1 MQGKTIVLGVTGGIA
16 AYKACEIA
24 SRLTQ
29 SGARVHVVMTSSAQR
44 FVAPLTFQA
53 LTHQPVHVSLW
64 PQNSEGESGVF
75 AAMAH
80 IALADEADA
89 VLVAPASA
97 NTLAK
102 LAHGF
107 SDDLLSTLIL
117 ATRAPVLLCP
127 AMNPQMWNH
136 AATQKN
142 ARVLA
147 DELGYFL
154 LSPESGRMACEHV
167 GAGRLPPTETILAE
181 LQRVLDARVLA
192 AQNAAARAENASVSA
207 AYSAKSATEMYAENG
222 AIFQTQSATRVLA
235 ANAQTSPT
243 AEARDDA
250 TFNNAA
256 APRVRARD
264 LQGVSILVTAG
275 PTREMLDPVRFLTN
289 RSSGKM
295 GYAIAE
301 NAAARGARVTLISGP
316 TQIAPPPNVE
326 TMLVES
332 TQQMFEAATRA
343 AKNCDIIIAAAAP
356 ADFRAKE
363 IAPQKIKRA
372 STRAN
377 AECKSAERDS
387 SESAT
392 LNLQLEATPDIVA
405 TIGAAKN
412 AHQIVIGFAAETG
425 SDLAEARRKLNRK
438 NCDAIVFNDVTQVG
452 AGFDVDTNRV
462 TWLDARG
469 ETAWPL
475 LHKSEVAARI
485 LDEAKKMRA
494 AKS

>member
-29 SGARVHVVMTSSAQR
+29 SGARVHVVMTKSAQR

-64 PQNSEGESGVF
+64 PHHGEAESSEGESGVF

-89 VLVAPASA
+89 VLIAPASA
-97 NTLAK
+97 NTMAK

-107 SDDLLSTLIL
+107 ADDLLSTLIL
-117 ATRAPVLLCP
+117 ATRAPILLSP

-147 DELGYFL
+147 EELGYFL
-154 LSPESGRMACEHV
+154 VTPDSGRMACEHV
-167 GAGRLPPTETILAE
+167 GAGRFPSTETILAE
-181 LQRVLDARVLA
+181 LQRVLQTRVGA
-192 AQNAAARAENASVSA
+192 TPNAAARAAATAENAADFLDGA
-207 AYSAKSATEMYAENG
+207 AETYAENG
-222 AIFQTQSATRVLA
+222 ATSAIE
-235 ANAQTSPT
+235 N
-243 AEARDDA
+243 
-250 TFNNAA
+250 A
-256 APRVRARD
+256 APRVLARD
-264 LQGVSILVTAG
+264 LEGFCVLVTAG

-289 RSSGKM
+289 KSSGKM
-295 GYAIAE
+295 GYALAE
-301 NAAARGARVTLISGP
+301 NAAARGARVVLVSGP
-316 TQIAPPPNVE
+316 TQIAPPQNVE
-326 TMLVES
+326 TIRVES

-343 AKNCDIIIAAAAP
+343 AKNCEVIIAAAAP

-363 IAPQKIKRA
+363 FSPQKIKKA
-372 STRAN
+372 STRSN
-377 AECKSAERDS
+377 AKSDAAKSAI
-387 SESAT
+387 

-405 TIGAAKN
+405 EIGAAKN

-425 SDLAEARRKLNRK
+425 GDLAEAHRKLKSK
-438 NCDAIVFNDVTQVG
+438 NCDAIVFNDVTQSG

-462 TWLDARG
+462 TWISASG

-475 LHKSEVAARI
+475 LPKSEVAARI
-485 LDEAKKMRA
+485 LDEAKKLRV
-494 AKS
+494 AKR